1 MIIDVRQNIG
11 FEVRNSYV
19 VIIAVFSIVMSG
31 CRQPGGRGFIEV
43 KIKDHRD
50 AIGDFNSVKVNVQ
63 SIRLSPKVG
72 LKFWQLGWI
81 ALNPTVDRIELT
93 QYVGGSA
100 ATIFRGSMEPRSFE
114 ALDLKVGGVD
124 GVLKK
129 DAGQV
134 PISNKLTPIA
144 LPWMLNSGDVITI
157 VLDLSVMDMSDHPP
171 ETYELQLVGYEVYR
185 NGKLIDKIPPG

>member
-1 MIIDVRQNIG
+1 MEKAWIL
-11 FEVRNSYV
+11 
-19 VIIAVFSIVMSG
+19 IIAFFSFMMSG
-31 CRQPGGRGFIEV
+31 CPQPSGRGLIEV
-43 KIKDHRD
+43 KIKDHRE
-50 AIGDFNSVKVNVQ
+50 AIGDFTSVKVNVQ

-81 ALNPTVDRIELT
+81 TLNPSVQRIELT

-100 ATIFRGSMEPRSFE
+100 ATIFRGSMEARSFE
-114 ALDLKVGGVD
+114 AVDLKVGGVN

-129 DAGQV
+129 DAVQV

-144 LPWMLNSGDVITI
+144 LPWVLNSGEVITI

-171 ETYELQLVGYEVYR
+171 EAYELQLVGYEVYR
-185 NGKLIDKIPPG
+185 NGNLIDKIPPG

>member
-1 MIIDVRQNIG
+1 MIISIRQNIG
-11 FEVRNSYV
+11 IEVSHSYV
-19 VIIAVFSIVMSG
+19 VIIAFFSIIMSG
-31 CRQPGGRGFIEV
+31 CRQPGGQGLIEV

-50 AIGDFNSVKVNVQ
+50 AIGDFTSVKVNVQ

-72 LKFWQLGWI
+72 LEFWQLGWLT
-81 ALNPTVDRIELT
+81 LNPTVDRIDLT
-93 QYVGGSA
+93 QYVGGST
-100 ATIFRGSMEPRSFE
+100 ATIFRGSMEARSFE
-114 ALDLKVGGVD
+114 ALDLKVSGVN

-129 DAGQV
+129 DAVRV

-144 LPWMLNSGDVITI
+144 LPWMLNPGEVITI

-171 ETYELQLVGYEVYR
+171 EAYELQLVGYEVYR